1 MLTRLRPH
9 LSGLFADLPPSY
21 WYLWLGTLV
30 NRLGGFVIPFLTLYL
45 TDERGITVGRAALMV
60 SLFGAGS
67 FLSSLVG
74 GELSDRLGRRPVL
87 LLSFFVTPVLVVAL
101 GLARAVWFIA
111 VCTLV
116 VGFFT
121 NLYRPAVGAAIADL
135 VPPEGRT
142 RAYGYNYW
150 AINLGAALAPVIAGF
165 MATWNYL
172 LLFVG
177 DALTTLLFGLIV
189 LWHVPETRSIQVEHA
204 TSASQPR
211 RLGLIWQ
218 EPLLLAFAALTLLFG
233 VVYMQGQVTLP
244 VDMQVNG
251 MSPAQYGLA
260 IALNGALIVV
270 LGIPASN
277 AATHWRRFKAL
288 AAAGLLLGIGFGM
301 TAISHSLPLYA
312 LTVAIWTLGE
322 IAGAS
327 VAPAVVADLSPIH
340 LRGMY
345 QGIYGAAWGLSLFV
359 GPLLGGWIFQRFG
372 SATLW
377 AGCFGLGCLLAL
389 GYLGL
394 SRPADRRMA
403 AVK

>member
-1 MLTRLRPH
+1 
-9 LSGLFADLPPSY
+9 
-21 WYLWLGTLV
+21 
-30 NRLGGFVIPFLTLYL
+30 
-45 TDERGITVGRAALMV
+45 
-60 SLFGAGS
+60 
-67 FLSSLVG
+67 
-74 GELSDRLGRRPVL
+74 
-87 LLSFFVTPVLVVAL
+87 
-101 GLARAVWFIA
+101 
-111 VCTLV
+111 
-116 VGFFT
+116 
-121 NLYRPAVGAAIADL
+121 
-135 VPPEGRT
+135 
-142 RAYGYNYW
+142 
-150 AINLGAALAPVIAGF
+150 
-165 MATWNYL
+165 
-172 LLFVG
+172 
-177 DALTTLLFGLIV
+177 
-189 LWHVPETRSIQVEHA
+189 
-204 TSASQPR
+204 
-211 RLGLIWQ
+211 
-218 EPLLLAFAALTLLFG
+218 
-233 VVYMQGQVTLP
+233 MQGQVTLP